1 MAFLLVLCQLFQ
13 LIVIVLAHL
22 GMTRE
27 LTALYVRP
35 AKIWNMYLSTVIA
48 FSAVYFTFFC
58 FQRSSF
64 QVDGYAPDG
73 ADDVDPNDPTGEE
86 KPYED
91 LQTSNNIPTIFVYFC
106 YFSGAIMTSTG
117 FGDIAPTLWYSQAV
131 TNAQMLLGTM
141 YHVGVFGLTLSHFRT
156 FQKVSE
162 AQDAADLASGRTT
175 CTQRAWTRFTTIPW
189 VARARAHPY
198 TTRCKSFC
206 IKYLVLVCVVFQALN
221 TMLLLSIPDPFH
233 TLTPADGARYHSKI
247 VVLTFITLFQTAMFI
262 GVMYISIRLVKK
274 VNNADITAG
283 FLVQSFLATA
293 LLFGGIYFV
302 LFAATPSH
310 QFSRHTA
317 FDLTVFEVL
326 YVFVHFSF
334 TVMTTT
340 GFGDVYARG
349 IIARWSITT
358 PTHHLRQ

>member
-1 MAFLLVLCQLFQ
+1 MGFLLSCIQ
-13 LIVIVLAHL
+13 IVQVAIIVLAHI
-22 GMTRE
+22 GMAKE

-35 AKIWNMYLSTVIA
+35 AKIWNMYLSVVLT
-48 FSAVYFTFFC
+48 FSTLYFTFFC

-73 ADDVDPNDPTGEE
+73 KDDVDTTDPDDT
-86 KPYED
+86 PYED
-91 LQTSNNIPTIFVYFC
+91 LQTANDIPTIFIYFC

-117 FGDIAPTLWYSQAV
+117 FGDIAPTLWYSQAF
-131 TNAQMLLGTM
+131 TNVQMLLGTM

-162 AQDAADLASGRTT
+162 AQEAADLASGNIGWVR
-175 CTQRAWTRFTTIPW
+175 RMWMRFVAIPSI
-189 VARARAHPY
+189 ARIRAHP
-198 TTRCKSFC
+198 TTARLKVLG
-206 IKYLVLVCVVFQALN
+206 IKYLVLVCVVFQTLN
-221 TMLLLSIPDPFH
+221 TLLLFSIPDPFRA
-233 TLTPADGARYHSKI
+233 LKPSDPGYANKV

-274 VNNADITAG
+274 INNADITAG
-283 FLVQSFLATA
+283 FLIQSFLATA

-302 LFAATPSH
+302 LFAATPNH
-310 QFSRHTA
+310 QFSRNTHL
-317 FDLTVFEVL
+317 DLTIFEVL
-326 YVFVHFSF
+326 YVFVHFSL

-349 IIARWSITT
+349 IIARM
-358 PTHHLRQ
+358 